1 MKTQIKYTL
10 ILIFFIFPIQLFSQ
24 TLKELEVQYISEL
37 EKKQSDFGELIKIN
51 DGILE

>member
-1 MKTQIKYTL
+1 MKTQFTYTL
-10 ILIFFIFPIQLFSQ
+10 FLLFFVFPIQLFTQ